1 MAVTASILTAIYH
14 MLRMGRCIR
23 TPVANTL
30 TAAPMTSKNEAWSNW
45 LQQIVGD
52 GSAGSLSFAAASLN
66 PSLTLATPWRSSP

>member
-30 TAAPMTSKNEAWSNW
+30 TAAPMTSKNEAWSN
-45 LQQIVGD
+45 
-52 GSAGSLSFAAASLN
+52 